1 MLTKDLP
8 KKVKIAVA
16 VSGGADSVALLDK
29 LVCLSKEWELTL
41 SIVHCE
47 HGIRGEE
54 SLRDQAF
61 VQELSK
67 QYALPMYLFSEDCP
81 ALAVATGESLET
93 AARAFRYRSYCSLI
107 DEGKADYIALAHHR
121 DDEAETVLFRLC
133 RGTSLSGAAAMTAVN
148 GRYLRPLLDESKEE
162 ILSYLSVR
170 GLTYLTD
177 STNLQTDATRNMLR
191 LDVLPRLETAVPGA
205 AKNLAAFADVAREDD
220 ELLYRL
226 AAEYVIKMTP
236 SSASD
241 TGYKVRFAEPP
252 LFRRACLAVMKEI
265 GIERDY
271 TKKHLQA
278 LTDLSRLQT
287 GAKVSLP
294 KGIVARREY
303 DRIAFYKADEQET
316 QFCEIPFQFGDMEW
330 GRYSLKCS
338 LMPMGGEGTLRF
350 DLDKLPDGCVLRTR
364 REGDIFRKFGGGEKP
379 LKKYFIDKKISLAE
393 RNCLPVLAKGN
404 RVFAVVGVE
413 IADEIK
419 VTSET
424 KRTAYIALQRK

>member
-1 MLTKDLP
+1 MITKDLP
-8 KKVKIAVA
+8 KKARIAVA

-29 LVCLSKEWELTL
+29 LVCLSKEWGLTL

-47 HGIRGEE
+47 HGIRGAE

-67 QYALPMYLFSEDCP
+67 KYGLPIYLFSENCP
-81 ALAVATGESLET
+81 ALAKATGESLET
-93 AARAFRYRSYCSLI
+93 AARAFRYRSYRSVL

-133 RGTSLSGAAAMTAVN
+133 RGTSLSGAAAMTAIN
-148 GRYLRPLLDESKEE
+148 GSYLRPLLDETKED
-162 ILSYLSVR
+162 ILSYLSAR

-177 STNLQTDATRNMLR
+177 STNLQTDATRNVLR
-191 LDVLPRLETAVPGA
+191 LDVLPRLEAAIPGA
-205 AKNLAAFADVAREDD
+205 AKNLAAFAAVAGEDD
-220 ELLYRL
+220 AFLYRL
-226 AAEYVIKMTP
+226 AAEYVVKTEP
-236 SSASD
+236 NSASD
-241 TGYKVRFAEPP
+241 TGYRVRFAQPP
-252 LFRRACLAVMKEI
+252 LFRRACVAVMKEI

-278 LTDLSRLQT
+278 LTDLFSLQT

-294 KGIVARREY
+294 SGIVARREY
-303 DRIAFYKADEQET
+303 DHIAFYKIDEAET
-316 QFCEIPFQFGDMEW
+316 ELCGISFQMGEMDW
-330 GRYSLKCS
+330 GRYALKCS
-338 LMPMGGEGTLRF
+338 LEPMEGEKVLRF

-364 REGDIFRKFGGGEKP
+364 KEGDVFRKFGGGEKS
-379 LKKYFIDKKISLAE
+379 LKKYLIDKKIPCAE
-393 RNCLPVLAKGN
+393 RDGLPVLAKGS
-404 RVFAVVGVE
+404 RVFAVLGVE

-419 VTSET
+419 VTEET

>member
-29 LVCLSKEWELTL
+29 LACLSKEWELTL

-67 QYALPMYLFSEDCP
+67 KYGLPMYLFSEDCP
-81 ALAVATGESLET
+81 ALAIATGESLET
-93 AARAFRYRSYCSLI
+93 AARAFRYRSYFSLL
-107 DEGKADYIALAHHR
+107 DEGKADYVALAHHR

-133 RGTSLSGAAAMTAVN
+133 RGTSLSGAAAMTQIN
-148 GRYLRPLLDESKEE
+148 GRFLRPLLDETKEE
-162 ILSYLSVR
+162 IVSYLSAR

-177 STNLQTDATRNMLR
+177 STNLQTDATRNILR
-191 LDVLPRLETAVPGA
+191 LDVLPRLEAAVPGT
-205 AKNLAAFADVAREDD
+205 AKNLAAFAAVAREDD

-226 AAEYVIKMTP
+226 AAEYVVKTEP
-236 SSASD
+236 SSDSD
-241 TGYKVRFAEPP
+241 TGYRVRFAEPP
-252 LFRRACLAVMKEI
+252 LFRRACVTVMKEI

-278 LTDLSRLQT
+278 LTDLFGLQT
-287 GAKVSLP
+287 GVKVSLP
-294 KGIVARREY
+294 CGIAARREY
-303 DRIAFYKADEQET
+303 DHIAFYKADEAET
-316 QFCEIPFQFGDMEW
+316 ELCETSFQIGEMEW
-330 GRYSLKCS
+330 GRYALNCS
-338 LMPMGGEGTLRF
+338 LEPIEGERVLRF
-350 DLDKLPDGCVLRTR
+350 DLDKLPEGCVLRTR
-364 REGDIFRKFGGGEKP
+364 REGDVFRKFGGGEKS
-379 LKKYFIDKKISLAE
+379 LKKYFIDKKIPFAE
-393 RNCLPVLAKGN
+393 RDCLPVLAKGN

-419 VTSET
+419 VTKET
-424 KRTAYIALQRK
+424 KRTAYVALQRK